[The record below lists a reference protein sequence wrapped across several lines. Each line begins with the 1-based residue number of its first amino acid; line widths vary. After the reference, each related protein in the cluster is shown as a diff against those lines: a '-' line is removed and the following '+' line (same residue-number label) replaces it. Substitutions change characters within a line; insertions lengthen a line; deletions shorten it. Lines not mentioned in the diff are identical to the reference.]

1 MPNCSI
7 CGQSI
12 DKLPNWLDDV
22 EITFRCAVC
31 AENTSHG
38 PPDADDDT
46 DDAPTTTSQND
57 DKEEESEDDDEEEE
71 ERRVTS
77 S

>member
-7 CGQSI
+7 CGQPI
-12 DKLPNWLDDV
+12 DKLPHWLDDV

-38 PPDADDDT
+38 PVEAPVDDE
-46 DDAPTTTSQND
+46 PI
-57 DKEEESEDDDEEEE
+57 EEAAIVVADEEEE
-71 ERRVTS
+71 EEEEEAEETEE
-77 S
+77 